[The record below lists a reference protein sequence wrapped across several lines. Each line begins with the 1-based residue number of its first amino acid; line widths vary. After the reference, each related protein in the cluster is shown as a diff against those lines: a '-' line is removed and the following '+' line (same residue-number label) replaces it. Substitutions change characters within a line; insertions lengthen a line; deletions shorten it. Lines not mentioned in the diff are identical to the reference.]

1 MERFEQL
8 ESVGGLMTIQ
18 AAAKELGVTPS
29 AVRWR
34 VLRNRLPFYRL
45 AGSSVD
51 LVRLEDV
58 RAVAANEG
66 GGERD

>member
-8 ESVGGLMTIQ
+8 ESLDGLMTIQ
-18 AAAKELGVTPS
+18 AAAKALGLTAS

-45 AGSSVD
+45 EGSSVD

-58 RAVAANEG
+58 QAVVKD
-66 GGERD
+66 GGEQD

>member
-8 ESVGGLMTIQ
+8 ESVDGLMTIQ
-18 AAAKELGVTPS
+18 AAAKELGLTAS

-51 LVRLEDV
+51 LVRLADV
-58 RAVAANEG
+58 QGIVKDEG
-66 GGERD
+66 GEQE